1 MARNAAFAIGLAAL
15 AASCAHAADARGS
28 HGLNHGLNHGLGGG
42 MHGMHGAGGG
52 QLSGDRRY
60 GNDTYAKAA
69 SDERDRLLNTKMK
82 SICRGC

>member
-28 HGLNHGLNHGLGGG
+28 HGLNHGLGG
-42 MHGMHGAGGG
+42 GMHGAGGG
-52 QLSGDRRY
+52 QLAGDRRY

-69 SDERDRLLNTKMK
+69 SDERDRLLNTKIK